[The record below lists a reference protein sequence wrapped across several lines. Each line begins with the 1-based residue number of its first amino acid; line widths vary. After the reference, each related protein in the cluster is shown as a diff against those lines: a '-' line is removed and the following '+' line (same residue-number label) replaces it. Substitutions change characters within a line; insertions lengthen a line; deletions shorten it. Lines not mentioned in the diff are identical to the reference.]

1 MGHGRFLVF
10 YLLAGLLGNLAQ
22 TMAMPDSPI
31 PLIGAS
37 GAIAGVMGAYLV
49 LFPHSRILVLIFL
62 LFFVDIVEIPAV
74 FFLAFWFLMQ
84 LVSGFG
90 QLANLAGASVGFWA
104 HIGGFLAGVLGVWI
118 FKQKQ

>member
-1 MGHGRFLVF
+1 MFLHGGWLHIIGNLWSSDLRRQREDHGHGRFLVF

-37 GAIAGVMGAYLV
+37 GNAGVMGAYLV

-62 LFFVDIVEIPAV
+62 LFFVDIAEIPAV
-74 FFLAFWFLMQ
+74 FFWP
-84 LVSGFG
+84 SG
-90 QLANLAGASVGFWA
+90 S
-104 HIGGFLAGVLGVWI
+104 
-118 FKQKQ
+118 